1 MSRSRFK
8 FLAIVA
14 AFMMLVAACGGDD
27 DATGEEETTTS
38 AAAVEETTTT
48 APPETTTTVAEETTT
63 TATALPALEVW
74 ADDKFGP
81 IIEQV
86 AMPFTDETGVPVEVT
101 VIDFQDMRE
110 QIVQQAPA
118 GTGPDIFIGAH
129 DWVGEMATSGIA
141 QPLDLGGIAD
151 NLTDVSV
158 NAFTVD
164 GAVYALPYAAE
175 NVALYYNPDL
185 VETPPTTIEE
195 LTAIC
200 DELGDTIDNCWGVQG
215 GGTAPDAY
223 HNFPFVSAGGGYVFG
238 FDPAS
243 GFNVEDI
250 GVNSDGAIESVS
262 VLRQLVD
269 DGYIAPIDEDDAK
282 TFFIDGTQ
290 PFFMSGPWWIN
301 TWNEEGISWSVA
313 PLPEMAGGPMAP
325 FLGVR
330 GFYVSQ
336 FGENPAVAQEFLR
349 SFIATDETMLAL
361 HEADPRGPV
370 WQPTLAAISADPVF
384 TAFGESGANGQ
395 FMPNVPE
402 MGAVWEP
409 LGNQLLAIRQGQ
421 SAAADAMNQAAEQ
434 IANAIAG
441 G

>member
-1 MSRSRFK
+1 MFRSRLR
-8 FLAIVA
+8 FLALLA
-14 AFMMLVAACGGDD
+14 AFVMVIAACGDDGDD
-27 DATGEEETTTS
+27 AGDTTTT

-48 APPETTTTVAEETTT
+48 AAAVEETTTAAPETTTTAV
-63 TATALPALEVW
+63 ALPALVVW

-81 IIEQV
+81 IIEVQ
-86 AMPFTDETGVPVEVT
+86 AAPFTEATGVPVEVT
-101 VIDFQDMRE
+101 VIDFDDLRE
-110 QIVQQAPA
+110 QVVQQAPA
-118 GTGPDIFIGAH
+118 GEGPDLFIGAH

-141 QPLDLGGIAD
+141 APLDLGGLAD
-151 NLTDVSV
+151 NLTDVSID
-158 NAFTVD
+158 AFTVD
-164 GAVYALPYAAE
+164 GATYALPYAAE

-185 VETPPTTIEE
+185 VPVPPTTVEE

-200 DELGDTIDNCWGVQG
+200 DELGDTIENCWGVQG
-215 GGTAPDAY
+215 GGTAGDAY

-238 FDPAS
+238 FTPET
-243 GFNVEDI
+243 GFDVADI
-250 GVNSDGAIESVS
+250 GVGTDGAIAGVA
-262 VLRQLVD
+262 VLEQLVA
-269 DGYIAPIDEDDAK
+269 DGYIAGIDEDDAK

-313 PLPEMAGGPMAP
+313 PLPTLAGGPMAP

-330 GFYVSQ
+330 GFYISE
-336 FGENPAVAQEFLR
+336 FGENRAIAEEFLR
-349 SFIATDETMLAL
+349 SFVATDATMLAL

-370 WQPTLAAISADPVF
+370 WQPTLDAISQDAVF
-384 TAFGESGANGQ
+384 TAFGLSGANGQ

-402 MGAVWEP
+402 MGNVWGP
-409 LGNQLLAIRQGQ
+409 LGDQLLAVRQGQ
-421 SAAADAMNQAAEQ
+421 STAADALTQAAEQ

>member
-1 MSRSRFK
+1 MIRSRIRIFAV
-8 FLAIVA
+8 LVA
-14 AFMMLVAACGGDD
+14 LVMVIAACGGDD
-27 DATGEEETTTS
+27 DATGEESTTTT
-38 AAAVEETTTT
+38 AAAETTTT
-48 APPETTTTVAEETTT
+48 AAPETTTTAAPETTT
-63 TATALPALEVW
+63 TAAALPALTVW
-74 ADDKFGP
+74 ADDKFAP

-86 AMPFTDETGVPVEVT
+86 AAPFTEETGVPVEVT
-101 VIDFQDMRE
+101 LIDYQDMRE

-118 GTGPDIFIGAH
+118 GAGPDLFIGGH

-141 QPLDLGGIAD
+141 APLDLGGIAS
-151 NLTDVSV
+151 NLTDVSID
-158 NAFTVD
+158 AFTID
-164 GAVYALPYAAE
+164 GATYALPYAAE

-185 VETPPTTIEE
+185 VATPPATVEE

-200 DELGDTIDNCWGVQG
+200 DELGDAIDNCWGVQG
-215 GGTAPDAY
+215 GGVQADAY
-223 HNFPFVSAGGGYVFG
+223 HNFPFVSAGGGYIFG
-238 FDPAS
+238 FDPAT
-243 GFNVEDI
+243 GFDVADI
-250 GVNSDGAIESVS
+250 GVNSEGAIAGVS
-262 VLRQLVD
+262 VLEQLVV

-282 TFFIDGTQ
+282 TFFIDGVQ

-313 PLPEMAGGPMAP
+313 PLPELAGSPMGP

-330 GFYVSQ
+330 GFYVSE

-370 WQPTLAAISADPVF
+370 WLPTLEAIGDDPVF
-384 TAFGESGANGQ
+384 SAFGQSGANGL
-395 FMPNVPE
+395 FMPNVAE
-402 MGAVWEP
+402 MGSVWEP
-409 LGNQLLAIRQGQ
+409 LGNQLLAVRQGQ
-421 SAAADAMNQAAEQ
+421 STAVDAMNQAAEQ

>member
-1 MSRSRFK
+1 MIRSRIKIFAV
-8 FLAIVA
+8 LTA
-14 AFMMLVAACGGDD
+14 LVMVIAACGGDD
-27 DATGEEETTTS
+27 DATGEEETTTTT
-38 AAAVEETTTT
+38 AAAETTTT
-48 APPETTTTVAEETTT
+48 AAPETTTTAAPETTTTVA
-63 TATALPALEVW
+63 ALPALKVW

-86 AMPFTDETGVPVEVT
+86 AAPFTDETGVPVEVT

-141 QPLDLGGIAD
+141 APLDLGGIAS
-151 NLTDVSV
+151 NLTDVSI
-158 NAFTVD
+158 NAFTID
-164 GAVYALPYAAE
+164 GATYALPYAAE
-175 NVALYYNPDL
+175 NVALYYNTDL
-185 VETPPTTIEE
+185 VSTPPTTVEE

-200 DELGDTIDNCWGVQG
+200 DELGDAIDNCWGVQG
-215 GGTAPDAY
+215 GGTAADAY
-223 HNFPFVSAGGGYVFG
+223 HNFPFVSAGGGYIFG
-238 FDPAS
+238 FDPAT
-243 GFNVEDI
+243 GFDVTDI
-250 GVNSDGAIESVS
+250 GVNSEGAIASVS
-262 VLRQLVD
+262 ALEQLVA

-282 TFFIDGTQ
+282 TFFIDGVE

-313 PLPEMAGGPMAP
+313 PLPELAGGPMAP

-336 FGENPAVAQEFLR
+336 FGENPAIAQEFIR

-370 WQPTLAAISADPVF
+370 WLPTLDAISDDPVF
-384 TAFGESGANGQ
+384 SAFGESGANGQ

-402 MGAVWEP
+402 MGSVWEP
-409 LGNQLLAIRQGQ
+409 LGNQLLAVRQGQ